1 MKSVNNT
8 LRSLVTV
15 VMMVVLSVAFTTA
28 NASENKPAKNE
39 TPVDVKYVG
48 TINYQPV
55 LQIQFDNETEEEVTV
70 TLRDEDGTYLY
81 SESFSGKKYSKKF
94 QFEKPADTD
103 LNVQLVITSK
113 SKKEAQVFNINK
125 NTRFVEDVVISKV
138 K

>member
-15 VMMVVLSVAFTTA
+15 VLIIVLSVVTA
-28 NASENKPAKNE
+28 SVNATENKPAKSE

-81 SESFSGKKYSKKF
+81 SETFNGKKYSKKF
-94 QFEKPADTD
+94 QFEKPADTE
-103 LNVQLVITSK
+103 LNVQLVITTK
-113 SKKEAQVFNINK
+113 SRKDVQVYNINK